1 MFSCI
6 HGTSFSFGISEKAW
20 TKGRWASSWHS
31 GTASPLVP
39 FSVDILLSPQVSFS
53 LNAALQNVCTHMLNL
68 NSMRHGFNSFFF
80 EICNSTTLSRGTGGC
95 GTFGVKELHL
105 SSLIRWS
112 WTAIVFTC
120 QSPWQLHTGYIH
132 IYIYWNEIKIGF
144 PIENMII
151 LLQLFLRRLT
161 LVASPRFQEA
171 RAPSQGENSGTAMPT
186 QKPSAQ
192 QTKDTGLEIWLDGK
206 LVHLVSNIWEIKHDF
221 FLKKYICHRCQ
232 YFTAVKRANWLP
244 GISSLGSVS
253 CFSTANPTPH
263 TKNCE
268 EKMAGS
274 LVLSCQAVRFRLLG
288 FKIQLF
294 HIAANIP
301 NKKQHKQRVCVC
313 VCKKYIYIYA
323 QCPVPKKLKHHF
335 QNNSNMYLTA
345 KTTLLYVG
353 HYHI

>member
-1 MFSCI
+1 M
-6 HGTSFSFGISEKAW
+6 
-20 TKGRWASSWHS
+20 
-31 GTASPLVP
+31 
-39 FSVDILLSPQVSFS
+39 
-53 LNAALQNVCTHMLNL
+53 
-68 NSMRHGFNSFFF
+68 
-80 EICNSTTLSRGTGGC
+80 
-95 GTFGVKELHL
+95 
-105 SSLIRWS
+105 
-112 WTAIVFTC
+112 
-120 QSPWQLHTGYIH
+120 
-132 IYIYWNEIKIGF
+132 
-144 PIENMII
+144 
-151 LLQLFLRRLT
+151 
-161 LVASPRFQEA
+161 
-171 RAPSQGENSGTAMPT
+171 
-186 QKPSAQ
+186 
-192 QTKDTGLEIWLDGK
+192 
-206 LVHLVSNIWEIKHDF
+206 SNIWEIKHDF

-244 GISSLGSVS
+244 GISSLGFVS

-301 NKKQHKQRVCVC
+301 NKKQHKQRVCVF
-313 VCKKYIYIYA
+313 VKKIYLYIYI
-323 QCPVPKKLKHHF
+323 CTVPRTKKLKHHF